1 MESIIL
7 NSVRSILKLLL
18 RDKVKSKVLLKIE
31 KLIEALFACTP
42 KNLIK
47 IKMMTSIKLVQ
58 N

>member
-7 NSVRSILKLLL
+7 NSVRSILKLPL
-18 RDKVKSKVLLKIE
+18 RDKVKFKDLLKIE
-31 KLIEALFACTP
+31 KLIKALCTFTT